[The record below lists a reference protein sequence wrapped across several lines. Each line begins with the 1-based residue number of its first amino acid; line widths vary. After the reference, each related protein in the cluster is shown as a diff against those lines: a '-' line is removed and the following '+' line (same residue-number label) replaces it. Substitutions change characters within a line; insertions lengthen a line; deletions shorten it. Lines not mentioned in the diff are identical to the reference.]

1 MLSTNPSSL
10 NEVFLKKIKYHLDM
24 NITDLATKL
33 KHNNI
38 NIELN
43 KESINFPVLLFN
55 KASLEFKFFYRE
67 NFIKR
72 TKFHRMYNTFLEIT
86 SNEKS
91 KLLILKS
98 NYFFSCKYSIEEN
111 KIYFNVSK
119 VEENK
124 MINLILKL
132 NESDFQ

>member
-1 MLSTNPSSL
+1 
-10 NEVFLKKIKYHLDM
+10 M